1 MCLEAYRNNGS
12 AYVIPVD
19 SLHHSVG
26 NITKN
31 FYDSLNNF
39 MIIYK
44 NDKKKIITTCVVSDT
59 RHPDFECFGN
69 NLTEITNSVFDVTS
83 RESNYKSVLSKLSKT
98 MSFEQVMAA
107 FGNDLSL
114 NAMIFLKQ
122 CYKGDDSL

>member
-1 MCLEAYRNNGS
+1 MFIQIL
-12 AYVIPVD
+12 
-19 SLHHSVG
+19 SV
-26 NITKN
+26 
-31 FYDSLNNF
+31 L
-39 MIIYK
+39 
-44 NDKKKIITTCVVSDT
+44 
-59 RHPDFECFGN
+59 GN

>member
-1 MCLEAYRNNGS
+1 MPICL
-12 AYVIPVD
+12 
-19 SLHHSVG
+19 
-26 NITKN
+26 N
-31 FYDSLNNF
+31 FNQKQIQILNR
-39 MIIYK
+39 I
-44 NDKKKIITTCVVSDT
+44 DDVLTVV
-59 RHPDFECFGN
+59 HPDFECFGN